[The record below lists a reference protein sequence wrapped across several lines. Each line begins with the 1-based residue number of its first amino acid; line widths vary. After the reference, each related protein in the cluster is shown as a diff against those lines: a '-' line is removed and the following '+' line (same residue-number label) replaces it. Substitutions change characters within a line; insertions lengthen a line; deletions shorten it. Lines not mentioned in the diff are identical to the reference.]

1 MVKIAVFV
9 VLLLF
14 ANLDLVH
21 PGGKKSGSKPVPTL
35 PPTTTTTTTTTT
47 TMKDPRRKYCYDY
60 NCCEDK
66 QCNKQPAFAC
76 SCDQDLHC
84 TVIPT
89 VRMDSTSGIKYEGKI
104 GRCRPKDEYLTKI
117 YNTIEKCTGDNCSG
131 YRGILRETK
140 KGQCRKWSEFRHRFN
155 EQIIVNNGL
164 EKNYCRNPMPN
175 KRKTIWCYVRE
186 GTDGKNWE
194 YCDDPSDRY
203 GYGRMDEPQYITKPS
218 NKDRHL
224 RRFSSQ
230 KASVKSKRQMA
241 AAVAAN
247 TLPEADA
254 APNAAVG
261 ASTRRD
267 ADAAPNAADAANT
280 WKDADADPNAAV
292 AANTW
297 RDVDAAPNAATA
309 DAENTR
315 KDADASPNAAVAA
328 NTRRDA
334 DADPNAAVAANTR
347 RDADADPN
355 AAKADAANTQ
365 PNADATPNAADAAN
379 TLPDAGAAPNAAIAD
394 AANARRDADADSNA
408 AKADAAN
415 TKPDADAAPSAADAA
430 NTLPDAGA
438 APNAETA
445 ETDLFN
451 F

>member
-47 TMKDPRRKYCYDY
+47 TMKDPRRKYCYDH

-66 QCNKQPAFAC
+66 LCDKPPAFAC
-76 SCDQDLHC
+76 SCDKDLHC
-84 TVIPT
+84 KVIYT
-89 VRMDSTSGIKYEGKI
+89 DRMDWTSGIKYKKKI
-104 GRCRPKDEYLTKI
+104 GRCRPNDEYLTKI
-117 YNTIEKCTGDNCSG
+117 YNTIEKCTGLRCSG

-140 KGQCRKWSEFRHRFN
+140 KGQCRMWSEFRHLFN
-155 EQIIVNNGL
+155 EQFDNGL

-203 GYGRMDEPQYITKPS
+203 GYGRMDEPQYVTTPS

-254 APNAAVG
+254 APNAAVA

-267 ADAAPNAADAANT
+267 ADAAPNTADAANT

-315 KDADASPNAAVAA
+315 KDADAA
-328 NTRRDA
+328 
-334 DADPNAAVAANTR
+334 PNAAVAANTR

-394 AANARRDADADSNA
+394 AANARRDADADANA

-415 TKPDADAAPSAADAA
+415 TQPDADAAPSAADAA

-445 ETDLFN
+445 ETD
-451 F
+451 